1 MTMEMLRNVAHY
13 LGKLIP
19 ANEAQATMMAIAS
32 ALGAFLAG
40 LDGPHKIIV
49 GLVLL
54 VVLDL
59 ATGIRAS
66 LHEGKPLT
74 SYGLRRSV
82 DKMVSYG
89 AILAIVAVFR
99 WLDMWPGDIESM
111 ALGLVAGALC
121 AIEAI
126 SVLENVRRLKIR
138 RLSPVVEALT
148 RRLRMVVDD
157 VDEIAPRR
165 TKERS

>member
-1 MTMEMLRNVAHY
+1 MDLIRNIAHY
-13 LGKLIP
+13 LGKLVP

-32 ALGAFLAG
+32 AIGGFLAS
-40 LDGPHKIIV
+40 LESPHKMIL
-49 GLVLL
+49 GLVLM

-89 AILAIVAVFR
+89 AILVIGALFR
-99 WLDMWPGDIESM
+99 WLDLWPGDAEGI
-111 ALGLVAGALC
+111 ALGVLAGALC

-138 RLSPVVEALT
+138 RLSPVIQFLT
-148 RRLRMVVDD
+148 RKLRMVTLESEDRASRAD
-157 VDEIAPRR
+157 R
-165 TKERS
+165 